1 MSWLGSGSRS
11 FRFKYPLM
19 SENIS
24 QLKSYLG
31 ISALVS
37 FYGIASL
44 LVVFLGP
51 AIGLTLTTEII
62 IIALLLLTLP
72 FALLIHYMRKRRA
85 RKREAA
91 EAAAAEGPAAQAPVK
106 GGAPK
111 RVYEE
116 LARGAEEVVQ
126 WLRSTRLG
134 GAKSSE
140 ALYAL
145 PWYMVA
151 GPSASGKT
159 SLVLS
164 SGLDF
169 HALPSQRRGEMRI
182 VRPTHHC
189 EWRVTDSAVL
199 LDTSGRYQSDG
210 PSRDEWIALTETIKR
225 HRNNRALDGVVV
237 AVNSARLLQSSE
249 TEIEQQAKTLRARL
263 DEMIQLVR
271 VRFPV
276 YLVFTHIDAVA
287 GFGEFFKDGKSAG
300 EVWGATIPL
309 EKSANAHALFDLEFD
324 HLYESLLRHRLLRL
338 RVPVGP
344 DTQLRIFD
352 FPLRFG
358 ERRQKLGLFAS
369 ALFRPN
375 PFSESPLLRGF
386 YFTAN
391 VTVAGGKQEHAIP
404 EDGDERAAQAV
415 GTGFFTDRFFK
426 EVVLKD
432 KDLAASFQA
441 SKKKPR
447 RTGTILLILGAL
459 LVSFLLLGAL
469 VSFLTNRKL
478 VADAT
483 ERGMRVD
490 EITRADFGKDVTK
503 KDATAA
509 RVEVEALDGLRE
521 KLVELDA
528 SPPIYMRFGLYSG
541 NDIAPYLR
549 TIYFDAVE
557 ERFKKPTVA
566 DLEGDLRNFVAGRP
580 TANTSEGAV
589 ASTGATNDQAS
600 GPSQEDVLGR
610 HYDLLKAYLMLG
622 DGASVEPTFL
632 ASTLAD
638 YWKRTA
644 PPDTE
649 ILSLQELDF
658 YARQLVRDDA
668 PHIKVDSGLVSE
680 ARRKLAAYPPVNR
693 FYKRIVTEINGKTTP
708 VSIDS
713 VLEGRDRGALAG
725 TYTVPGSY
733 TIDGYRN
740 YMKSTIEGAGEE
752 ISKDDWVMATAAG
765 TGNQAQSADIS
776 KLRALYLRDYTDQWR
791 KFLRGISVRSFKTKD
806 DAVEAL
812 KSLSATD
819 SPMERVMSEVARNTN
834 LSKKPESHGVW
845 GWIKSWFSTDTDSEL
860 GGNTEVEKE
869 FRPLFQFV
877 SSGESK
883 KDSSPMSQ
891 YRAELRRVLDPLEST
906 SENQLQQTSQA
917 LLTGK
922 DDLGLQKAEQAIST
936 LLDGFK
942 TAAATDTATLLKQ
955 PMQNVRALLYGG
967 GYEQIVKGWN
977 EQIYPKAHAIESG
990 YPFTDTG
997 EASLADV
1004 GGFLN
1009 PVNGQFSTF
1018 FNQKLASSFDDTQ
1031 GQWRLKESGA
1041 IKFSDDFVKYL
1052 NNARKL
1058 REALFFGGGQQPE
1071 VGYEFILQ
1079 PVPNADVVVEIDGTK
1094 VETRGNSPQSTKF
1107 VWPARSGSSS
1117 GVRITVVPGGGEAI
1131 YKTFPGTWG
1140 LFRMLDAGSRLL
1152 MNSDQFDLTWDV
1164 GGVPVRAT
1172 LRPASVNNPF
1182 QRTLFKNLHAPQN
1195 LQK

>member
-1 MSWLGSGSRS
+1 MSAQV
-11 FRFKYPLM
+11 
-19 SENIS
+19 S
-24 QLKSYLG
+24 QIKSILG

-44 LVVFLGP
+44 IILFLGP
-51 AIGLTLTTEII
+51 SLGIPFIWEIV

-72 FALLIHYMRKRRA
+72 FALLINYFRKRRA
-85 RKREAA
+85 RRREAQ
-91 EAAAAEGPAAQAPVK
+91 AAALEAGGAPEPVK
-106 GGAPK
+106 AGAAPK

-116 LARGAEEVVQ
+116 LTRGAEEVVQ

-134 GAKSSE
+134 GAKASE

-145 PWYMVA
+145 PWYVVA
-151 GPSASGKT
+151 GPPASGKT

-169 HALPSQRRGEMRI
+169 HALPSQRRAEMKI

-189 EWRVTDSAVL
+189 DWRVTDSAVL
-199 LDTSGRYQSDG
+199 VDTSGRYQGDG
-210 PSRDEWIALTETIKR
+210 PSRDEWIALTETIKK
-225 HRNNRALDGVVV
+225 HRNLRALDGFVI
-237 AVNSARLLQSSE
+237 AVNAARLLQSNES
-249 TEIEQQAKTLRARL
+249 EIEQQAKTLRARL
-263 DEMIQLVR
+263 DEMIRLVR
-271 VRFPV
+271 ARFPV
-276 YLVFTHIDAVA
+276 YLVFTHIDALD
-287 GFGEFFKDGKSAG
+287 GFQEFFKNGKSAG

-338 RVPVGP
+338 RVPVAP
-344 DTQLRIFD
+344 LTQLRIFD
-352 FPLRFG
+352 FPVRFA

-391 VTVAGGKQEHAIP
+391 VTTGGGSQSQAVP
-404 EDGDERAAQAV
+404 EDGERSAQAV

-426 EVVLKD
+426 EVVLSD

-441 SKKKPR
+441 SQKKPP
-447 RTGTILLILGAL
+447 RTGAILLILGAIL
-459 LVSFLLLGAL
+459 LLFLLAGST

-478 VADAT
+478 VAEAT

-509 RVEVEALDGLRE
+509 RVEVETLDGLRE
-521 KLVELDA
+521 QLVELDA
-528 SPPIYMRFGLYSG
+528 SAPIYMHLGFYSG

-549 TIYFDAVE
+549 TIYFDAIE

-566 DLEGDLRNFVAGRP
+566 ALESDLRNFVAGQP
-580 TANTSEGAV
+580 SATTTSSAATETAGASSEQLA
-589 ASTGATNDQAS
+589 AIA
-600 GPSQEDVLGR
+600 QEVVLGR
-610 HYDLLKAYLMLG
+610 HYDLLKAYLMLS
-622 DGASVEPTFL
+622 DFNRVEPTFL
-632 ASTLAD
+632 ASTLSD

-658 YARQLVRDDA
+658 YARQLVREDA
-668 PHIKVDSGLVSE
+668 PHIKVNDRLVSD
-680 ARRKLAAYPPVNR
+680 ARRKLVAYPPVNR
-693 FYKRIVTEINGKTTP
+693 FYKRIVTEINAKAKP

-713 VLEGRDRGALAG
+713 VLEGRGHGILNG

-740 YMKSTIEGAGEE
+740 YMKSSIENAGEE
-752 ISKDDWVMATAAG
+752 ISKDDWVMGTAA
-765 TGNQAQSADIS
+765 TSGNQAQSTDIS
-776 KLRALYLRDYTDQWR
+776 KLQALYLRDYTDQWR
-791 KFLRGISVRSFKTKD
+791 KFIRGISVKSFKTKD

-812 KSLSATD
+812 RSLSATD
-819 SPMERVMSEVARNTN
+819 SPMERVMREVATNTN
-834 LSKKPESHGVW
+834 LSKKPESSGVW
-845 GWIKSWFSTDTDSEL
+845 GWIKSWFSTSTDNEL
-860 GGNTEVEKE
+860 GGSTEVEKE

-877 SSGESK
+877 SSGENK
-883 KDSSPMSQ
+883 KESAPMSQ
-891 YRAELRRVLDPLEST
+891 YRAELRRVLDPLESS
-906 SENQLQQTSQA
+906 SENQLQQISQA

-922 DDLGLQKAEQAIST
+922 DELGLQKAEQTISG
-936 LLDGFK
+936 LLEGFK
-942 TAAATDTATLLKQ
+942 TAAATDTAKLLKQ
-955 PMQNVRALLYGG
+955 PMDNMRALLYGG

-977 EQIYPKAHAIESG
+977 EQVYPKARAIESG

-997 EASLADV
+997 EASLGDLS
-1004 GGFLN
+1004 GFLN
-1009 PVNGQFSTF
+1009 PVNGQFSVF
-1018 FNQKLASSFDDTQ
+1018 FKQRLASSFEDAQ

-1052 NNARKL
+1052 NSARKL
-1058 REALFFGGGQQPE
+1058 QEALFANGGQQPE
-1071 VGYEFILQ
+1071 VGYELTLQ
-1079 PVPNADVVVEIDGTK
+1079 PVPNADVVIDIDGTK
-1094 VETRGNSPQSTKF
+1094 VETRGNSPQSAKF
-1107 VWPARSGSSS
+1107 TWPARSGTS
-1117 GVRITVVPGGGEAI
+1117 GVRITVVASGSQPAE
-1131 YKTFPGTWG
+1131 KPFPGTWG
-1140 LFRMLDAGSRLL
+1140 LFQMVDAGSRLST
-1152 MNSDQFDLTWDV
+1152 NTDQYDLTWDV
-1164 GGVPVRAT
+1164 GGVQVRAT
-1172 LRPASVNNPF
+1172 LKPASANNPF
-1182 QRTLFKNLHAPQN
+1182 QRTLFKNLRAPQS